1 MALSPGAGVALLLVA
16 GLNWSGWQ
24 HRTIGDNTPNPYDWG
39 GVGIFLV
46 AAGVV
51 AFAVAQRRS
60 D

>member
-1 MALSPGAGVALLLVA
+1 MALLLVA

-24 HRTIGDNTPNPYDWG
+24 HRIVGDNTPNPYDWG